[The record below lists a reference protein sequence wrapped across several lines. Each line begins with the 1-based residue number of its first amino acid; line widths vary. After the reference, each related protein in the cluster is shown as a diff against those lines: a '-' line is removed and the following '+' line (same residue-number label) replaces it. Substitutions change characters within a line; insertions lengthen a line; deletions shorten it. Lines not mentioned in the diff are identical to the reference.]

1 MHLDPTDWQILTAL
15 QADAR
20 QSFTALGQ
28 QVGLSAPAV
37 TERVRKL
44 EATGIIKGYS
54 ARLNLTALG
63 ASIQAYVQLTTPP
76 QNYPQV
82 HRLVSQTPELL
93 ECHHLTGEASFL
105 IRAVAQS
112 LPHLEQLLQKL
123 SAYGPTQTA
132 LVLSTPVPTKPI
144 MPGIMASEISG
155 L

>member
-1 MHLDPTDWQILTAL
+1 MQLDATDWQILLAL
-15 QADAR
+15 QTDAR

-37 TERVRKL
+37 TERLRKL
-44 EATGIIKGYS
+44 ETAGIITGYS
-54 ARLNLTALG
+54 VQLNLTALG
-63 ASIQAYVQLTTPP
+63 ATIQAHIQLTTPP

-112 LPHLEQLLQKL
+112 LTHLEALLQKL

-132 LVLSTPVPTKPI
+132 LVLSTPVPAKPI
-144 MPGIMASEISG
+144 TPGIIQSG
-155 L
+155 RLGS